1 MNKQKQFNRMIDMID
16 SNLDVFKEVCID
28 NEIEL
33 TKENLKNEI
42 KEYDYEYVV
51 FELTAIL
58 YTVKELTDI
67 TIEEI
72 NELLLK
78 EVNMTYDDLIEIED
92 SLMF

>member
-1 MNKQKQFNRMIDMID
+1 MNKQEQFNRMVEMIEG
-16 SNLDVFKEVCID
+16 NLDVFKEVCID

-51 FELTAIL
+51 FELMGIL
-58 YTVKELTDI
+58 YAIKEITDI

>member
-1 MNKQKQFNRMIDMID
+1 MNKQEQFNRMVDMID
-16 SNLDVFKEVCID
+16 SNLSIFKEVCTD

-42 KEYDYEYVV
+42 EEYDYEYVI

-58 YTVKELTDI
+58 YTVRELTDI

-72 NELLLK
+72 NEHLIK
-78 EVNMTYDDLIEIED
+78 EINMTYDDLREIED
-92 SLMF
+92 SL